1 MKNNELRRPEYVI
14 EQGLQIQ
21 ELQNHY
27 DNMKIIC
34 LERFIFSLVLTVDKT
49 LFALVSG
56 ALTGISTNVLTGFL
70 DFTSYTPEE
79 SKLHIMQLLL
89 ALSFNCVFILFS
101 ARVIQIQDSDT
112 SYIPPASINMKY
124 QYLLEAR
131 YNVVYNNCMISSGYL
146 KRTFVISVLLGVF
159 MLLSFFCGYAL
170 LNGIEEV
177 IEWIKCLWIRFIKM

>member
-1 MKNNELRRPEYVI
+1 MKNNKLRRPEYVI

-70 DFTSYTPEE
+70 DF
-79 SKLHIMQLLL
+79 K
-89 ALSFNCVFILFS
+89 A
-101 ARVIQIQDSDT
+101 
-112 SYIPPASINMKY
+112 
-124 QYLLEAR
+124 
-131 YNVVYNNCMISSGYL
+131 
-146 KRTFVISVLLGVF
+146 
-159 MLLSFFCGYAL
+159 
-170 LNGIEEV
+170 
-177 IEWIKCLWIRFIKM
+177 